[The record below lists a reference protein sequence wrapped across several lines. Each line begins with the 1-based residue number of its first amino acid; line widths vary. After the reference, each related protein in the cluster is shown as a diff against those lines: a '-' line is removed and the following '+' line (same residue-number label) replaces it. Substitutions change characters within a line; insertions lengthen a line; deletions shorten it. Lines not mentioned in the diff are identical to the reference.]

1 MSRVLVLDDNFEFAQ
16 LIKIVIE
23 ERSNNIADAVATSA
37 DATTLVTRS
46 LLQGKPYE
54 VFLIDQQLSHGENG
68 IEVMQALRRISP
80 DSETII
86 FTGYGDGDVGMNAY
100 RAGAFRYLAKP
111 FDNQEL
117 LYLIDAVREWHRARQ
132 EQGWQRL
139 FSVMMAATLQQQHFH
154 ETVEVVVNFS
164 LRLGFQRAHLF
175 WVPTGRDINKENRL
189 IGIGSAGRNC
199 VREFKNHLFSVL
211 KWFDLDLS
219 DISNAI
225 CILPFRN
232 GAVPSRDLNGYSPPV
247 CDVAIL
253 SIRQGNLL
261 KGLLLLDFDQTK
273 RTLGEQ
279 ELSLLN
285 LFAWQVSVVLNHASL
300 RGREQLLLQES
311 EIIKEVGRQINA
323 MAASADLIDLLEE
336 VRRQIGQLM
345 DVSNFSIFLHNEETF
360 QLDFPLHYDNDLRK
374 KVSSRPTDHDFE
386 AYLLASQKE
395 ILLSQAEMKNFISAQ
410 HIRVKGPYPFSLL
423 GVPLCV
429 NNKAIGGILV
439 LQKNFQEGSEYLEN
453 DKRILL
459 SVADQVA
466 GAIQISRLV
475 QAEKLDIRRMQV
487 LQKANTELLR
497 IAHENEDHFWLT
509 LLTIATSGFG
519 LGFNRALLFLER
531 DNCRI
536 LCGRMGI
543 GTGNTEEAKLD
554 WERDEQRNYNF
565 ESFLSDLGTIKRH
578 QTSFELL
585 IRQVEFEITNDINAI
600 SQVIR
605 KQVRI
610 LVEEAEL
617 GEMLPAEITRTFALT
632 RCAILPLRA
641 ADRVMGIV
649 IVDNKHNREPL
660 QERHL
665 DHLQNLLDNAGLV
678 YETFLEQEKSASLLR
693 ANYEILGGATDYALR
708 ETLSRI
714 CRTAQTFTGADWVIV
729 LPFFKGDSTRFDTDD
744 IGFAGTLKNPL
755 DSVISPVSNFG
766 SISQHIIRVG
776 TLVVTDIEEEN
787 IINSQLNLSEHHFIR
802 AEDVRALV
810 GVSINFGLNQNPLG
824 VLYLDYRHP
833 QSFSDREIQQA
844 ASFASLAGIA
854 ITNGRP
860 TPLKVFL
867 CYSKQDKDK
876 VSLVYE
882 KLNEQKYIEPFL
894 DDYNILGG
902 LPWEQEIERQV
913 KNSDVVIVC
922 LSEKSLTRDGYIHKE
937 LKVALDTA
945 ERKPEGTI
953 YIIPLRLEN
962 CKVPDRLSRWQW
974 IDYFDESGQGFHKL
988 MQSLRKRAED
998 LNRIK

>member
-23 ERSNNIADAVATSA
+23 ERSNNTADAVATSV
-37 DATTLVTRS
+37 DATALVNSS
-46 LLQGKPYE
+46 LQEGKPYE
-54 VFLIDQQLSHGENG
+54 VFLIDYQLSDGEHG

-86 FTGYGDGDVGMNAY
+86 YTGYGDGGWGMDAY

-117 LYLIDAVREWHRARQ
+117 LYLIDAVREWHHARQ
-132 EQGWQRL
+132 EQGWQKI
-139 FSVMMAATLQQQHFH
+139 FSAMLEAVLRQQYFH
-154 ETVEVVVNFS
+154 ETAEVVVNFS
-164 LRLGFQRAHLF
+164 LKLGFQRAHLF
-175 WVPTGRDINKENRL
+175 WIPTGKDVNNENWL
-189 IGIGSAGRNC
+189 LGIACEGQNHIQK
-199 VREFKNHLFSVL
+199 FKNRFFSVL

-219 DISNAI
+219 DESNAV
-225 CILPFRN
+225 CILPCCN
-232 GAVPSRDLNGYSPPV
+232 EAVSSQDLNGYRPPV
-247 CDVAIL
+247 CEAAIL
-253 SIRQGNLL
+253 PIRQGDLL
-261 KGLLLLDFDQTK
+261 KGLLLLDYDQSK
-273 RTLGEQ
+273 RTLGKL

-285 LFAWQVSVVLNHASL
+285 LFARQVSVVLNHASL

-311 EIIKEVGRQINA
+311 VIIQEIGRQINA
-323 MAASADLIDLLEE
+323 IAASADLIDLLEE

-345 DVSNFSIFLHNEETF
+345 DVSNLSIFLHDEETL
-360 QLDFPLHYDNDLRK
+360 QLDFPLHYDNGLRK
-374 KVSSRPTDHDFE
+374 KVSGRPTDHGFE
-386 AYLLASQKE
+386 EYLLASQKE
-395 ILLSQAEMKNFISAQ
+395 ILLSHAELENFIGGQ
-410 HIRVKGPYPFSLL
+410 HIHVKEPYPSSLL

-429 NNKAIGGILV
+429 ENKVIGGIVV
-439 LQKNFQEGSEYLEN
+439 LQKNFQEGCEYLEN

-466 GAIQISRLV
+466 SAIQISRLV

-531 DNCRI
+531 DNHRI
-536 LCGRMGI
+536 LCGRMAI
-543 GTGNTEEAKLD
+543 GTGNTEEAKRD
-554 WERDEQRNYNF
+554 WERDEQRSYNF
-565 ESFLSDLGTIKRH
+565 ENFLSDLGTIKRH

-585 IRQVEFEITNDINAI
+585 IRQVEFEITNDIDAV
-600 SQVIR
+600 SQVFR

-610 LVEEAEL
+610 IVEEAEL
-617 GEMLPAEITRTFALT
+617 AEMLPAEIIKTFALT
-632 RCAILPLRA
+632 RCAVLPLRA
-641 ADRVMGIV
+641 ADRVMGVV

-660 QERHL
+660 QERSL
-665 DHLQNLLDNAGLV
+665 DRLQNLLDNAGLV

-693 ANYEILGGATDYALR
+693 ANYEILGGATNHALR

-714 CRTAQTFTGADWVIV
+714 CLTAQTFTGADWVIIF
-729 LPFFKGDSTRFDTDD
+729 PFFKGDSTRFDIDD

-755 DSVISPVSNFG
+755 DSVISPVTNLG
-766 SISQHIIRVG
+766 GISQHIIRIG
-776 TLVVTDIEEEN
+776 TLVVPDIEEEN
-787 IINSQLNLSEHHFIR
+787 IINSQLNLSEHHFIK
-802 AEDVRALV
+802 AEDVRALI

-824 VLYLDYRHP
+824 VLYLDYRQP

-844 ASFASLAGIA
+844 VSFASLAGIA

-860 TPLKVFL
+860 KPLKVFL

-876 VSLVYE
+876 VSLLYD

-902 LPWEQEIERQV
+902 LPWEQVIEQQV
-913 KNSDVVIVC
+913 RNSDVVVVC

-937 LKVALDTA
+937 LRVALDTA
-945 ERKPEGTI
+945 ERKPEGSI
-953 YIIPLRLEN
+953 YIIPLRLED

-974 IDYFDESGQGFHKL
+974 INYFDESGQGFYKL
-988 MQSLRKRAED
+988 MESLRRREEE